1 MPQCLSPPYRT
12 QTETIVGIIVQKNA
26 LTHCDNITV
35 SSRWLIMS
43 LFSKGKRMD
52 FNVFSAFYL
61 VPLVISA
68 IGGLIEFK
76 NCAFPTPQHALRKAF
91 FLTFR
96 SMVPVLNIFSAIL
109 YLITCG
115 TFTWKKSTTWKKSAS
130 WKKSAFSKKSSEK
143 SPHA

>member
-1 MPQCLSPPYRT
+1 
-12 QTETIVGIIVQKNA
+12 
-26 LTHCDNITV
+26 
-35 SSRWLIMS
+35 
-43 LFSKGKRMD
+43 MD

-76 NCAFPTPQHALRKAF
+76 NCEFATTQHALRKVF
-91 FLTFR
+91 FLSFR

-115 TFTWKKSTTWKKSAS
+115 TFSWKKSTS
-130 WKKSAFSKKSSEK
+130 WKKSARWKTSTIPKKSSEK